1 MLGEAELKGFI
12 PAAVMPE
19 RPSFFRRRYIPIKNV
34 PRRDEPDA
42 EPFFVSSMELS
53 GRNGNGRRSPRAKG
67 AVFSGRCVLQRVE
80 VAQVRASLN
89 TELPVNAAQVDTQ
102 RRLGDVELHADFQ
115 IFHAGLH
122 QFGDFAFAGRQLFK
136 RIFLN
141 DRHKRLFQRPPRV
154 VTIKCRNGRRIKYT
168 KNKPRMAPM
177 VSKCMN
183 SACELR

>member
-1 MLGEAELKGFI
+1 MG
-12 PAAVMPE
+12 
-19 RPSFFRRRYIPIKNV
+19 
-34 PRRDEPDA
+34 
-42 EPFFVSSMELS
+42 
-53 GRNGNGRRSPRAKG
+53 G
-67 AVFSGRCVLQRVE
+67 ACLQRVE

-122 QFGDFAFAGRQLFK
+122 QF
-136 RIFLN
+136 
-141 DRHKRLFQRPPRV
+141 DRLGV

>member
-1 MLGEAELKGFI
+1 MG
-12 PAAVMPE
+12 
-19 RPSFFRRRYIPIKNV
+19 
-34 PRRDEPDA
+34 
-42 EPFFVSSMELS
+42 
-53 GRNGNGRRSPRAKG
+53 G
-67 AVFSGRCVLQRVE
+67 ACLQRVE

-141 DRHKRLFQRPPRV
+141 DRYKASSSDRLGV